1 MKIALDAAGGDF
13 GLKPNVD
20 GALQAAS
27 ELGVEV
33 ILVGPQEGIRAALAE
48 RGVPSTDK
56 RFEIVDAPDLVR
68 MEEDPVSACRE
79 KPRSSIMVATEL
91 VAAKRADAVIS
102 AGHSGAAMVSALW
115 HLKRLPG
122 VLRPAIAS
130 PIPTAKGTSVL
141 LDAGAN
147 TECKP
152 WHLLQF
158 ATMGALYAKHIF
170 KVAKPSVGVLSNGEE
185 ESKGN
190 ELVHEAIPLLKYS
203 GLNFHG
209 PIEGRDI
216 PAGAVDVV
224 VCDGFVGNVV
234 LKLYEGVASTLM
246 AELKAEI
253 EKSPISKLGGLL
265 IRGAGRALKRRMSYD
280 EYGGAPLLGVGG
292 TAIICH
298 GKSNAKAIA
307 NAHRVAKQLVEAG
320 ANDQI
325 KASLEEMKANLEL
338 AKVTSG

>member
-1 MKIALDAAGGDF
+1 MKIALDAVGGDF

-20 GALQAAS
+20 GAVLAAS
-27 ELGVEV
+27 ELGVE
-33 ILVGPQEGIRAALAE
+33 IALVGPQGSVRAELASRGI
-48 RGVPSTDK
+48 PSTDK
-56 RFEIVDAPDLVR
+56 RFEIVHSPDLVR
-68 MEEDPVSACRE
+68 MEEESVTACRE
-79 KPRSSIMVATEL
+79 KPKSSIMVATEL
-91 VAAKRADAVIS
+91 VASKRAEGVVS
-102 AGHSGAAMVSALW
+102 AGHSGATMVAALG

-130 PIPTAKGTSVL
+130 PLPTARGSAVL

-158 ATMGALYAKHIF
+158 ATMGALYAKHIL
-170 KVAKPSVGVLSNGEE
+170 KIAKPRVGILSNGEE

-203 GLNFHG
+203 GLTFHG

-216 PAGAVDVV
+216 PAGVVDVI

-234 LKLYEGVASTLM
+234 LKLYEGVASTLL
-246 AELKAEI
+246 AELKSEI
-253 EKSPISKLGGLL
+253 EKSPVSKLGGLL
-265 IRGAGRALKRRMSYD
+265 IREAGRRLKRRMSYD

-292 TAIICH
+292 TTIISH
-298 GKSNAKAIA
+298 GKSNGKAIF
-307 NAHRVAKQLVEAG
+307 NAIRVAVELVKSN

-325 KASLEEMKANLEL
+325 KTSLEEMKSNLEL
-338 AKVTSG
+338 AKVEQ